1 MSKIADALSN
11 KPNPTAILQI
21 TSNLGKNSTVFE
33 KMKKNRKQV
42 SAERKLFQKVTAN
55 PWQARKENLSLN
67 SIF

>member
-1 MSKIADALSN
+1 
-11 KPNPTAILQI
+11 
-21 TSNLGKNSTVFE
+21 
-33 KMKKNRKQV
+33 MKKNRKQV